1 MAHRVIVFR
10 WNAVFSPPTRF
21 VSLFVGGGNRIASDC
36 HSWRETNMIHTIARF
51 AGLPLAVAAA
61 AITISAAS
69 ASAQVAVD
77 VAPKLDVDLVVT
89 QCSIETLGYGQF
101 QACVKAAF
109 TP

>member
-1 MAHRVIVFR
+1 M
-10 WNAVFSPPTRF
+10 
-21 VSLFVGGGNRIASDC
+21 
-36 HSWRETNMIHTIARF
+36 
-51 AGLPLAVAAA
+51 AAA

-101 QACVKAAF
+101 QACVKAAL